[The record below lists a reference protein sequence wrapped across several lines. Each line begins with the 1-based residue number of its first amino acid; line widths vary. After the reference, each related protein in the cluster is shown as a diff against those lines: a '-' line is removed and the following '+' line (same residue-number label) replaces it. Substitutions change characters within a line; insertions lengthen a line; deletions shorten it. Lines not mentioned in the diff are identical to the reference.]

1 MLFRSKIG
9 KKDFDGNW
17 CRFFDIFSV
26 FRQNRVISRNLNHF
40 QQGKIQMNNLLIICD
55 IISLQFTV
63 FRCKFDL
70 PQKRNL
76 MPCIINFVFK
86 LYHELPNDF

>member
-70 PQKRNL
+70 PGVQQNL
-76 MPCIINFVFK
+76 ISSIN
-86 LYHELPNDF
+86 